1 VAFHL
6 RDHDDI
12 HLFIHI
18 RHVYQLNAFRPRSLR
33 FVSVFCPFF
42 VRSRA
47 RKPCRRF
54 CTFREG
60 LYVSICRRLPSTGAV
75 VENVRA
81 TDGWSVKADVRSE
94 GAIVGRV
101 LVVAGVE
108 TASFEKAAPNEDVAD
123 RAVVGL
129 EEMLLTV
136 VKVLRFGTR
145 CTREGMLSKMHLT
158 TRPQMRHMSAI
169 EMKDFVSRNV
179 EMP

>member
-1 VAFHL
+1 M
-6 RDHDDI
+6 
-12 HLFIHI
+12 
-18 RHVYQLNAFRPRSLR
+18 
-33 FVSVFCPFF
+33 
-42 VRSRA
+42 
-47 RKPCRRF
+47 
-54 CTFREG
+54 
-60 LYVSICRRLPSTGAV
+60 PSTGAV

-136 VKVLRFGTR
+136 VKVLRMSVRGQRRYWGKGIPPVRNT
-145 CTREGMLSKMHLT
+145 MHA
-158 TRPQMRHMSAI
+158 RRHAI
-169 EMKDFVSRNV
+169 EDAFDDTATDATHVCD
-179 EMP
+179 